1 MEVPVSAENKQP
13 GKFWQGFL
21 LSLSGWAVDL
31 GIATLIY
38 SLSIYD
44 YKGSFSVFT
53 RLSGVFAIFL
63 AVIWLP
69 VAIIAGLKSEKNGF
83 KAVLPFVLIT
93 SIIAPILIGCGF
105 SVLFAFAG

>member
-69 VAIIAGLKSEKNGF
+69 VAIIAGYRSWKKGF
-83 KAVLPFVLIT
+83 NAVLPLVLIT

-105 SVLFAFAG
+105 SAFFGIFG